1 MRDNSAIP
9 PHGRIPGEYV
19 VEMAKPGDFGSRRNT
34 PVDLIILHTTEG
46 GSVRGALEWW
56 DREEIVASAH
66 YVLDGKRVVQRVAEG
81 DAAFHC
87 GNAAYN
93 RRSIGIEVVGSARK
107 RDTWSLPVMAQLS
120 ALCGAV
126 ALRHGISIDRHHVI
140 GHAEVPCPRAS
151 CAGKWGGA
159 SHHTDPGPHLPW
171 DDLFE
176 AIWLA
181 VGDSALPAARVP
193 VPVPVAFGGGK

>member
-1 MRDNSAIP
+1 MIA
-9 PHGRIPGEYV
+9 PHGRIPGGIV
-19 VEMAKPGDFGSRRNT
+19 IDMAKPDDFGSRRNT

-46 GSVRGALEWW
+46 STISGATDWW
-56 DREEIVASAH
+56 DREEVVASAH
-66 YVLDGKRVVQRVAEG
+66 YVLDGKRVVQCVAEG

-87 GNAAYN
+87 GNPAYN

-107 RDTWSLPVMAQLS
+107 PETWKPEVVAQLA
-120 ALCGAV
+120 ALCGDV
-126 ALRHGISIDRHHVI
+126 ALRHGISIDRHHII
-140 GHAEVPCPRAS
+140 GHAEVPCPRPN

-171 DDLFE
+171 DDLLE

-181 VGDSALPAARVP
+181 VGDLALPAAPVP
-193 VPVPVAFGGGK
+193 APVPVAFGGGK